1 MFVKLEH
8 VQKHYK
14 QFDLNCSL
22 EVQPGC
28 ITGLIGQNGSGKT
41 TTFKAILGLI
51 KTEGGNIEVFGK
63 NPRELDKEDKNKIG
77 VVLSDAGFNE
87 YLTVK
92 DLVTVM
98 DAMYEKFDRA
108 RFEEKCRM
116 FQIPENK
123 RLKDF
128 STGMRAKI
136 KLLVALSHQAEF
148 LLLDEPTAGLD
159 VVARQQVLD
168 MLREYMEEEEG
179 RSILISS
186 HISSDLEGLCD
197 DLYMIDDGKIILH
210 EETDV
215 LLSNYGVIKVT
226 EEQYEKLEKQYILK
240 KKREPFGY
248 RCLTNEKQFYLEN
261 YPEMVIEK
269 GTIDE
274 MILIMIGEE

>member
-41 TTFKAILGLI
+41 TTFKAVLGLI

-261 YPEMVIEK
+261 YPELAVEK